1 MKKFLL
7 TMAAVV
13 CLGFGAQAADVTIT
27 ANQAA
32 GSTKITT
39 GNEEVD
45 GKSFNADGYNF
56 SYAKN
61 NGATAPAYYVNR
73 TDLRLYAKNTMTI
86 SGGTMTKMVFTIS
99 NTDRPGILT
108 CNTGTIEHDYA
119 KKVVTW
125 TGNANNV
132 TITVPDFVN
141 NDWVTEEKN
150 KDKNAQFCWSQVV
163 ISGDGVVTPKAE
175 APVFTPAS
183 GTIVPA
189 EGLSVTITAGEGA
202 TIYYTTDGST
212 PTTDSDEYVSPIAIT
227 SGCTIKAFAVEEGK
241 DASNIVTAVYKNPA
255 VTVADI
261 AEFIAKADAENQVTI
276 AGPVTVTGEFT
287 TKSGQYLYIQDA
299 SGYLLVYDKNKKIPA
314 YGAGDQIS
322 NITGVYSIY
331 NYGHQMTP
339 DVTTFGTATAGTVPA
354 PTKKTVA
361 EVTKDIVNMYVMLED
376 VTITS
381 EQSGNYTNYYA
392 VSGSDKIQLYTQFGS
407 SMMPE
412 NLDGTFDVVGY
423 VSNYNDNPQVY
434 PVSVAKHGETPVVYE
449 VATIA
454 EFLEKAA
461 GGTDVWTITGDVKT
475 VYQNGINLYIQD
487 VEAPYTGILVYGTL
501 NYTYAPGTILSG
513 IKGSYENHYCTIEL
527 KAQASSFGEG
537 TPGDAPVITKVGL
550 ENITSDIQNLYVE
563 LEGVTVSD
571 YDADNKSFTI
581 TDGKDDTIGGYNK
594 FGVNVP
600 ADSKTYTIKG
610 VVSYYQAK
618 DQDPKVQIYPI
629 EFVDATGVDAIGVDI
644 NAADAEYYNLQGIR
658 VAEPEQGIYIVRQGG
673 KTAKVIVRK

>member
-39 GNEEVD
+39 GSEVVD
-45 GKSFNADGYNF
+45 GKSFDVDGYTF

-61 NGATAPAYYVNR
+61 NGATTPAYYVNR

-86 SGGTMTKMVFTIS
+86 SGGTMTKMVFTLS
-99 NTDRPGILT
+99 NIKRACDVEV
-108 CNTGTIEHDYA
+108 NTGTMNYDVAGKIY
-119 KKVVTW
+119 TW
-125 TGNANNV
+125 TGNATSV
-132 TITVPDFVN
+132 TFTVPEKSNENAEEPN
-141 NDWVTEEKN
+141 NT
-150 KDKNAQFCWSQVV
+150 AQFCWSQVV

-202 TIYYTTDGST
+202 TIYYTTDGSN

-261 AEFIAKADAENQVTI
+261 AAFIAKADAENQVTI

-423 VSNYNDNPQVY
+423 VSNYNDKPQVY

-475 VYQNGINLYIQD
+475 VYQNGSNLYIQD

-501 NYTYAPGTILSG
+501 NHTYAPGTILSG
-513 IKGSYENHYCTIEL
+513 IKGSYENYYCTIEL

-571 YDADNKSFTI
+571 YNADNKSFTI
-581 TDGKDDTIGGYNK
+581 TDGKDDTIGGHNK

-618 DQDPKVQIYPI
+618 DEDPKVQIYPI
-629 EFVDATGVDAIGVDI
+629 EFVDATGIDAIGVDI